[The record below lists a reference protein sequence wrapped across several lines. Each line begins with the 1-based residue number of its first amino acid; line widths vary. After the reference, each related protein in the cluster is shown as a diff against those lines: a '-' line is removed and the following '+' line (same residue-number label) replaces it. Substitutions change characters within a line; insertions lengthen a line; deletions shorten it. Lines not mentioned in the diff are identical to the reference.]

1 MRQILYSDIM
11 VFGLFR
17 KKKEA
22 EEDVRLDEFH
32 EIPMDMDDQTRT
44 KVMIEKLD
52 GVIDVDRIV
61 RKARSGN
68 IVIVGIKDVR
78 ERSMDEL
85 KHSISKMKTSV
96 AMFNGDIAGVGEEWL
111 ILTPSSA
118 RIHRGE

>member
-1 MRQILYSDIM
+1 MA
-11 VFGLFR
+11 FGFLRR
-17 KKKEA
+17 KKEEEEKE
-22 EEDVRLDEFH
+22 VRLDEFH
-32 EIPMDMDDQTRT
+32 EIPMEMDDQTRT

-61 RKARSGN
+61 RKAPSGN
-68 IVIVGIKDVR
+68 IVIVGIKDIR
-78 ERSMDEL
+78 ERSLDEL